1 MRCTR
6 LPSLAFLG
14 ALGGATAGALIPSD
28 ASGDWPPP
36 ALADASDM
44 ADPDHWPSDPAYGH
58 SATQSGQW
66 SFYSFIPEPSG
77 RFRPRPEESA
87 AGMSI
92 DLTWRLTQGD
102 PRVRIAVTDS
112 GILWGDEDVL
122 EKVWLNPGE
131 LAPHKPLHADGSAC
145 GGEGELAGFDCNGD
159 GILSASDYKDTPT
172 LAPEPSE
179 GRPRGDR
186 NGDGRLDAGDLLL
199 HFSDGFDD
207 DRNGYT
213 DDIAGWDF
221 FKNDNDP
228 FDDTRSGHGT
238 EGAKTSAAQ
247 TNNQLGGAGACP
259 RCRIVPLRVGDSRVA
274 DAQDLAK
281 ALLYAADSRVDVVQC
296 PVTAVDNTRFLQAAL
311 DHAHAKGTLVVASM
325 GDEGSRHHGAP
336 ATSNHALPVSAV
348 RHDGQSVTTSTTFL
362 DASPCSSFGGNN
374 LLAVSSAGCASDAT
388 AALAGVAGLLYA
400 AALEGRV
407 TLAPA
412 EAQGLLIASADD
424 VDVPESRE
432 QGSPYR
438 WSQTGFDQR
447 FGHGRVNASR
457 AVEALHAGR
466 VPPAVDLTSPRWF
479 EVLYKDQVQGPV
491 PIEGTVSARRA
502 RSYDVA
508 VEWAPGVQPLEADF
522 KLLHRETN
530 VAPTV
535 VAGSQG
541 PLASLDVRTIAASAA
556 RDPDSPRGENDRA
569 ITVRVRAVAHYGGD
583 VGDVTGEARRTVH
596 VASDP
601 TLVAGFPRRVGDSG
615 EGSPKMADIDGDGVR
630 ELIYPTAGGE
640 LHVLKMTSKGPTPL
654 PGFPFLTRLTDG
666 VADPA
671 PSPTAPTYRRA
682 PAYGEVDWALGREPI
697 LGAPAIADLD
707 GDGAQEIAIS
717 TWSGTVYVVSANGEV
732 RRGWPVRLP
741 EVPSCPRDA
750 PAPADAPCMSERARI
765 ARGAVASPVLADLDG
780 DGRLDVIQAAFDGR
794 VHAFD
799 AGGEPLRGWP
809 VDVHYAGPLAAEPA
823 RSRLLATPA
832 VADFN
837 GDGRPDLLVGS
848 SEQLGEDGEAGAVY
862 VLDARGT
869 AAPSGPVL
877 AGWPVTMPSLAL
889 APLVAE
895 GIAASAAVGE
905 IDGALT
911 AVVQGNGAPPLLLP
925 ASPGAQDELLAT
937 PAGALPRAREGAP
950 AGLDPRI
957 GPLSPAAGARAMI
970 PLLSQPALGDV
981 DQDGTPDVIAAGASA
996 PTAAAPARGRAAGRL
1011 GPHLLGIWSGRSGAM
1026 LPRAPFVLEDHTTGN
1041 SQAVVDL
1048 NGDGYPEVLTGSS
1061 GYFLHA
1067 FDGCG
1072 REPRGFPKFTG
1083 QSIATTP
1090 AVGDIDGDGTLEVAV
1105 GTRDGWLFAWH
1116 TEATTDALVV
1126 WESVHHDNRNT
1137 GNLGTPLQQG
1147 GMRTAARPLTVDLC
1161 EAPQQETALLRPSGG
1176 CACAAPGA
1184 PRGGTGGD
1192 RGEGAALGAALVGA
1206 AALLGRRRRA

>member
-14 ALGGATAGALIPSD
+14 ALGGATVGALIPSD

-36 ALADASDM
+36 ASADASDM
-44 ADPDHWPSDPAYGH
+44 ADPDHWPNDPAYGH

-66 SFYSFIPEPSG
+66 SFYSFIPEPTG

-92 DLTWRLTQGD
+92 DLAWRLTQGD

-112 GILWGDEDVL
+112 GILWGDGDLV

-131 LAPHKPLHADGSAC
+131 LAPHKPRHADGSAC

-159 GILSASDYKDTPT
+159 GVLSVSDYKDTPT
-172 LAPEPSE
+172 LTPEPSE

-186 NGDGRLDAGDLLL
+186 NGNGVLDAGDLLL
-199 HFSDGFDD
+199 HFSDGVDD

-228 FDDTRSGHGT
+228 FDDTRNGHGT
-238 EGAKTSAAQ
+238 EGARTSAAQ

-259 RCRIVPLRVGDSRVA
+259 RCRIVPLRVGDSHVA

-281 ALLYAADSRVDVVQC
+281 ALLYAADARVDVVQC

-311 DHAHAKGTLVVASM
+311 DHAHAKGTLVVVSM
-325 GDEGSRHHGAP
+325 GDEGSRHHGVP

-388 AALAGVAGLLYA
+388 AGLAGVAGLLHA
-400 AALEGRV
+400 MALERGV
-407 TLAPA
+407 MLSPG
-412 EAQGLLIASADD
+412 EVQGLLVASADD
-424 VDVPESRE
+424 IDVPESRE
-432 QGSPYR
+432 KGSPYR
-438 WSQTGFDQR
+438 WSQPGFDQR

-457 AVEALHAGR
+457 AVEALRAGR

-502 RSYDVA
+502 RSYDVT
-508 VEWAPGVQPLEADF
+508 VEWAPGVQPLDADF
-522 KLLHRETN
+522 RLLHRQAN

-541 PLASLDVRTIAASAA
+541 PLASLDVRTLAASSA

-583 VGDVTGEARRTVH
+583 VGDVAGEARRTVH

-630 ELIYPTAGGE
+630 ELLYATAGGE
-640 LHVLKMTSKGPTPL
+640 LHVLKMTPKGPTPL

-666 VADPA
+666 VAEPA
-671 PSPTAPTYRRA
+671 PSPTAPIYRRA
-682 PAYGEVDWALGREPI
+682 PAYGEVSWELGREPI
-697 LGAPAIADLD
+697 VGAPAIADLD
-707 GDGAQEIAIS
+707 GDGAQEIVIS
-717 TWSGTVYVVSANGEV
+717 TWPGTVYVVGADGEV
-732 RRGWPVRLP
+732 RQGWPVRLP
-741 EVPSCPRDA
+741 EIPSCPRDGSS
-750 PAPADAPCMSERARI
+750 PADAPCMSEGARI
-765 ARGAVASPVLADLDG
+765 ARGAAASPVLADLDG
-780 DGRLDVIQAAFDGR
+780 DGRLDVIQAAFDGK

-799 AGGEPLRGWP
+799 ADGAPLRGWP
-809 VDVHYAGPLAAEPA
+809 VEVHYTGPLAEEPP
-823 RSRLLATPA
+823 RGRLLATPA

-837 GDGRPDLLVGS
+837 GDGLPDLLVGS
-848 SEQLGEDGEAGAVY
+848 SERLGEGGEAGAVY

-877 AGWPVTMPSLAL
+877 AGWPVTVPSLAL
-889 APLVAE
+889 APIVAE
-895 GIAASAAVGE
+895 GIAASAVVGE
-905 IDGALT
+905 IDGTLT
-911 AVVQGNGAPPLLLP
+911 GVVQGNGAPPLLLP
-925 ASPGAQDELLAT
+925 ASPGAQDDLLAM

-981 DQDGTPDVIAAGASA
+981 DQDGVPDVIAAGAATA
-996 PTAAAPARGRAAGRL
+996 PGGGRAGGRP

-1116 TEATTDALVV
+1116 TEARTDAFIA

-1137 GNLGTPLQQG
+1137 GNLGTPLEQG
-1147 GMRTAARPLTVDLC
+1147 RNRTAERPLTVDLC
-1161 EAPQQETALLRPSGG
+1161 EAPQQETALLRPGGG
-1176 CACAAPGA
+1176 CACATPGA
-1184 PRGGTGGD
+1184 PREGTGGGD
-1192 RGEGAALGAALVGA
+1192 GGEGAALGAALVGA
-1206 AALLGRRRRA
+1206 AALWGRRRRA

>member
-6 LPSLAFLG
+6 FPSLAFLG
-14 ALGGATAGALIPSD
+14 ALGGAAAGALVPSD

-36 ALADASDM
+36 ASADASDM
-44 ADPDHWPSDPAYGH
+44 ADPASWPNDPAYGL

-66 SFYSFIPEPSG
+66 SFYSFLPTPTG

-92 DLTWRLTQGD
+92 DLAWRLTQGD
-102 PRVRIAVTDS
+102 PRVRIAVADS
-112 GILWGDEDVL
+112 GILWGDGDLL

-131 LAPHKPLHADGSAC
+131 LGAHKKPQHADGSAC
-145 GGEGELAGFDCNGD
+145 GGDGELAGFDCNGD
-159 GILSASDYKDTPT
+159 GILSVSDYKDTPS
-172 LAPEPSE
+172 LRPEPSE

-186 NGDGRLDAGDLLL
+186 NGNGRLDAGDLLL
-199 HFSDGFDD
+199 HFSDGSDD

-228 FDDTRSGHGT
+228 FDDTRNGHGT
-238 EGAKTSAAQ
+238 EGAKTAAAQ
-247 TNNQLGGAGACP
+247 TNNQLGGAGVCP
-259 RCRIVPLRVGDSRVA
+259 RCRIIPLRVGDSHVA

-281 ALLYAADSRVDVVQC
+281 ALLYAADRRAEVVQC

-325 GDEGSRHHGAP
+325 GNQGSRHHSVP

-348 RHDGQSVTTSTTFL
+348 RFDGQSVTASTTFL

-374 LLAVSSAGCASDAT
+374 LLAVSSPGCASDAT
-388 AALAGVAGLLYA
+388 AGLAGVAGLLHA
-400 AALEGRV
+400 AALQRGV

-412 EAQGLLIASADD
+412 EVQGLLIANADD

-438 WSQTGFDQR
+438 WSQPRFDQR
-447 FGHGRVNASR
+447 FGHGRVNANR
-457 AVEALHAGR
+457 AVEALFEGR
-466 VPPAVDLTSPRWF
+466 VPPAIDLTGPRWF

-491 PIEGTVSARRA
+491 PIEGTISARRA
-502 RSYDVA
+502 SAYDYT
-508 VEWAPGVQPLEADF
+508 VEWAPGVQPLEAEF
-522 KLLHRETN
+522 KLLHRETH

-541 PLASLDVRTIAASAA
+541 PLASLDVRTIAAPPAL
-556 RDPDSPRGENDRA
+556 DPDSPRGENDRA
-569 ITVRVRAVAHYGGD
+569 ITVRVRAVARYGGSID
-583 VGDVTGEARRTVH
+583 KVEVEARRTIH

-601 TLVAGFPRRVGDSG
+601 TLVEGFPRRIGDSG

-630 ELIYPTAGGE
+630 ELVYPTAGGE
-640 LHVLKMTSKGPTPL
+640 LHVLKVTPKGPTDL
-654 PGFPFLTRLTDG
+654 PGFPFLTRLVDG
-666 VADPA
+666 LAEPA
-671 PSPTAPTYRRA
+671 PSSTAPFYRRA
-682 PAYGEVDWALGREPI
+682 PAYGEVQWPLGREPI

-707 GDGAQEIAIS
+707 GDGAQEIAFS
-717 TWSGTVYVVSANGEV
+717 TWPGTIYVVGANGED

-741 EVPSCPRDA
+741 EIPSCPADA
-750 PAPADAPCMSERARI
+750 AAPADAPCMSERARI
-765 ARGAVASPVLADLDG
+765 ARGAAASPVLADLDG
-780 DGRLDVIQAAFDGR
+780 DGRLDVIQAAFDGK

-799 AGGEPLRGWP
+799 DGGAPLGGWP
-809 VDVHYAGPLAAEPA
+809 VEVHYAGPLAAEPA
-823 RSRLLATPA
+823 RSRVLATPA

-837 GDGRPDLLVGS
+837 GDGLPDLLVGS
-848 SEQLGEDGEAGAVY
+848 TEQLGEDGEAGAVY

-877 AGWPVTMPSLAL
+877 AGWPVTMPSVAL
-889 APLVAE
+889 APLAAE
-895 GIAASAAVGE
+895 GIAASGVVGE
-905 IDGALT
+905 IDGTLT
-911 AVVQGNGAPPLLLP
+911 GVVQGNGAPPLLLP
-925 ASPGAQDELLAT
+925 ASPGAQEDLLAT
-937 PAGALPRAREGAP
+937 PAGALPQAQGGAP
-950 AGLDPRI
+950 AGLDPRF
-957 GPLSPAAGARAMI
+957 GPLSPASGARTMI

-981 DQDGTPDVIAAGASA
+981 DQDGTPDVIAAGAA
-996 PTAAAPARGRAAGRL
+996 EATAANPARAEGAGRL

-1026 LPRAPFVLEDHTTGN
+1026 LPRAPFVLEDHTIGN

-1126 WESVHHDNRNT
+1126 WESFHHDNRNT
-1137 GNLGTPLQQG
+1137 GNLGTPLEQG
-1147 GMRTAARPLTVDLC
+1147 GGRTAARPLTVDLC
-1161 EAPQQETALLRPSGG
+1161 EAPQQETAFLRPSGG
-1176 CACAAPGA
+1176 CACATPGE
-1184 PRGGTGGD
+1184 PQGGGD
-1192 RGEGAALGAALVGA
+1192 RGAGAALGAALVGA
-1206 AALLGRRRRA
+1206 AALWRRQRRA